1 MKMPG
6 FTLTIVI
13 VTSMFVLFSCAEMK
27 QAGRDI
33 GHGTRDLTR
42 TIGHGTRDITR
53 EIGHGTRDLTREIGH
68 GTRDVVKSVGED
80 VNSATGPRS
89 K

>member
-1 MKMPG
+1 MKLAD
-6 FTLTIVI
+6 FRITLVL
-13 VTSMFVLFSCAEMK
+13 VSSMFVLFACAEMK

-42 TIGHGTRDITR
+42 TIGHTTRDVTR
-53 EIGHGTRDLTREIGH
+53 TIGH
-68 GTRDVVKSVGED
+68 GTRDVTREIGRGTRDLVKNVGEE
-80 VNSATGPRS
+80 VERATGPRS